1 MSQPDHHVT
10 ALDKGLGIID
20 NLKPLKAKKSPVIA
34 AVSGFF
40 CGGIGLGIYFQSW
53 LDFFVPIAIWI
64 VVAVI
69 AIPTAEALDVLACI
83 FCCFYGYR
91 RAVTSNAKLDA
102 LNASAKTIGADILP
116 SQIKM
121 ATTSPP
127 PLTSMRAAPAITVAT
142 IPAEL
147 PPTEGTIEKRLKNLK
162 DLRDRN
168 VISEAEYQA
177 KRQQILDAL

>member
-10 ALDKGLGIID
+10 ALDKSLGIID

-102 LNASAKTIGADILP
+102 LNASPKTIGADIIP

-127 PLTSMRAAPAITVAT
+127 PIPSTRTPPAITVAT
-142 IPAEL
+142 IPAESMS
-147 PPTEGTIEKRLKNLK
+147 EGTVEKRLKNLK

-168 VISEAEYQA
+168 VISEVEYQA

>member
-1 MSQPDHHVT
+1 MTLAGYGGMPYAIIKPDPQPD
-10 ALDKGLGIID
+10 
-20 NLKPLKAKKSPVIA
+20 S
-34 AVSGFF
+34 
-40 CGGIGLGIYFQSW
+40 GGIGLVIYFQSG
-53 LDFFVPIAIWI
+53 LDFFVPIAISI

-102 LNASAKTIGADILP
+102 LNATPKAVGADLLP

-127 PLTSMRAAPAITVAT
+127 PLTSTRTPPAIPVTNV
-142 IPAEL
+142 PAE
-147 PPTEGTIEKRLKNLK
+147 TTAEGTVEKRL
-162 DLRDRN
+162 
-168 VISEAEYQA
+168 IT
-177 KRQQILDAL
+177 